1 MSPSQ
6 PHSCWLKIN
15 FLIVS
20 REFTIQKPTKAK
32 RLRRKFSRKSLQAVK
47 KQIKNSFTDHESDE
61 LHRSWKCLSLSRDY
75 QHENLSCDDKKSDS
89 HRSARRESHRQRWG
103 ALMRDRERPYIVASL
118 WKSKSL
124 MTENSFIS
132 FALFKLISLLSA
144 LVTQTFNIIKIL
156 SLALFP

>member
-32 RLRRKFSRKSLQAVK
+32 RRRRKFSRKSLQAVK

-61 LHRSWKCLSLSRDY
+61 LHRSWKCLSHGIINMKISAVMI
-75 QHENLSCDDKKSDS
+75 KKSDS

-156 SLALFP
+156 SLAHLP

>member
-32 RLRRKFSRKSLQAVK
+32 RRRRKFSRKSLQAVK

-75 QHENLSCDDKKSDS
+75 QHENLSCDDKKVT
-89 HRSARRESHRQRWG
+89 HTEAPGESHIGKDEEHSWEIESDHTLLPAYENQR
-103 ALMRDRERPYIVASL
+103 V
-118 WKSKSL
+118 
-124 MTENSFIS
+124 
-132 FALFKLISLLSA
+132 
-144 LVTQTFNIIKIL
+144 
-156 SLALFP
+156 